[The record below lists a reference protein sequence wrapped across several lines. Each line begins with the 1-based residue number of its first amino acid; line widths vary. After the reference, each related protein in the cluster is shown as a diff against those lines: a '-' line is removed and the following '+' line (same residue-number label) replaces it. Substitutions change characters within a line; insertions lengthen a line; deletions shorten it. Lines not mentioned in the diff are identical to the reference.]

1 MLSLCPPF
9 LGIWRLFQEWRG
21 VRVMCGAAQGFGNVG
36 FKKHFSKPQGDV
48 IADLTVLKGQRME
61 RD

>member
-1 MLSLCPPF
+1 
-9 LGIWRLFQEWRG
+9 
-21 VRVMCGAAQGFGNVG
+21 MCGAAQGFGNVG